1 MATLRALQSAA
12 NNSGSES
19 QMTWKALAAA
29 SSRMGAPTIDYDRFA
44 ARWDSD
50 PILQQLVDRFDAA
63 GVVLKTA
70 NKENNVSQG
79 QAQPGQIEKMAKRA
93 TKLGK

>member
-19 QMTWKALAAA
+19 QMTWKALASA
-29 SSRMGAPTIDYDRFA
+29 SAKMGAPAIDYDRFA

-50 PILQQLVDRFDAA
+50 PILKQLVDRFDAN
-63 GVVLKTA
+63 GVVIKTN
-70 NKENNVSQG
+70 NKENNMPQG
-79 QAQPGQIEKMAKRA
+79 QGQTGEVEKMAKRA

>member
-1 MATLRALQSAA
+1 
-12 NNSGSES
+12 
-19 QMTWKALAAA
+19 
-29 SSRMGAPTIDYDRFA
+29 MGAPTIDYDRFA

-70 NKENNVSQG
+70 NKENNVSRG